1 MQILLVSFT
10 DLTVHSLVQLSGSY
24 CCRDCYQFGPKFL
37 GVSSRCLHMWP
48 CGMTVIWYDDQ
59 HINMLRLK
67 EGNYLQNS
75 TLPLADPIQYVL
87 PVITLF
93 VLSLDKVLPATPLNM
108 NNIYFRDFGISEYT
122 LYFLVNKIMFSIQFQ

>member
-1 MQILLVSFT
+1 
-10 DLTVHSLVQLSGSY
+10 
-24 CCRDCYQFGPKFL
+24 
-37 GVSSRCLHMWP
+37 
-48 CGMTVIWYDDQ
+48 
-59 HINMLRLK
+59 MLRLK